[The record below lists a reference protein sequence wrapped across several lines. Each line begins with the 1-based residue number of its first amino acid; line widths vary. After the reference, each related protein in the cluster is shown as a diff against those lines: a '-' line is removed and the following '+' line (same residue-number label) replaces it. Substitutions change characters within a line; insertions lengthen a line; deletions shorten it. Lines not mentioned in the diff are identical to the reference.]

1 MFKARLSKTGLWNAV
16 WLLAIVCFSWMQRE
30 NIINGFQ
37 NVFFLA
43 LLLPLLA
50 FQCLSIAH
58 LRSHSRMWFG
68 LALFFAFASVGTLAS
83 GVLAPPLM
91 VLLAII
97 QGQSRIRIAI
107 LVGVSIL
114 AFAVYHIGTPTFP
127 LLDSSLR
134 TKPDALA
141 QFFLVY
147 LGGPLRVITNDYLVA
162 AIAGAAFVAGSVL
175 CFWCVVT
182 RREGHPMFLAFTAF
196 VAYVLATALAT
207 TMGRAVLG
215 IVGTTP
221 GRYTTP
227 VLIGWAVLAI
237 LLSFKYLN
245 HYRFPGIS
253 FSGAVLLPLFLL
265 PSQLDAIYGDFGP
278 IKHQRF
284 LGVLAL
290 ALNVNDKQA
299 IGSIYPN
306 DRIYAPA
313 QEAKRRRLSVFGLPI
328 FKNLPHYVGHPVNT
342 VAVKQCQG
350 AIDNVSTVEGQTGVF
365 RLAGWA
371 FDLENQR
378 IPEEVFF
385 VNPGN
390 DIVGAALTGRACGAG
405 CGNLDNKSDKLAGF
419 DGYVMGDPKDL
430 RIFCA
435 PHS

>member
-1 MFKARLSKTGLWNAV
+1 MPRLARIFSSSLLALTASFFIGSTMLGAIRDYCSVPYWDMWDSYIQFYEKVSKGDLYFWWEPHMEHRILIPRIFFWLDIKYFHGLSLLLIPLNLTLIGMLWVVLLSGTLFMFKARLSKTGLWNAV

-215 IVGTTP
+215 IVGTT
-221 GRYTTP
+221 
-227 VLIGWAVLAI
+227 
-237 LLSFKYLN
+237 
-245 HYRFPGIS
+245 
-253 FSGAVLLPLFLL
+253 
-265 PSQLDAIYGDFGP
+265 
-278 IKHQRF
+278 
-284 LGVLAL
+284 
-290 ALNVNDKQA
+290 
-299 IGSIYPN
+299 
-306 DRIYAPA
+306 
-313 QEAKRRRLSVFGLPI
+313 
-328 FKNLPHYVGHPVNT
+328 
-342 VAVKQCQG
+342 
-350 AIDNVSTVEGQTGVF
+350 
-365 RLAGWA
+365 
-371 FDLENQR
+371 
-378 IPEEVFF
+378 
-385 VNPGN
+385 
-390 DIVGAALTGRACGAG
+390 
-405 CGNLDNKSDKLAGF
+405 
-419 DGYVMGDPKDL
+419 
-430 RIFCA
+430 
-435 PHS
+435 